1 MGTLLLA
8 MMPHVEAEPNRPAI
22 IDQRGRFITY
32 SELERRSDHLAD
44 AWSEDGLRYG
54 MRVLVTIRPSID
66 FYVSMLAL
74 WRIGASAIF
83 PEPFTGL
90 AGVRHAA
97 RELEPDAILSTGA
110 IGMLLRFVPET
121 ARIRMRLSPGTTS
134 RFLHGI
140 TVESPDEPALYSF
153 TGGSTGTPKCIERS
167 HRFMLAQND
176 AISPLLSVGEG
187 HADLCWFPVFVFAC
201 LAAGTTA
208 VLPNSDPKRPDRP
221 NTRAMKKQMQEHG
234 VTRLLAPPAVAL
246 AMGKSQAFF
255 STVFT
260 GGGPVFPQDM
270 PQIAAMAHRAYVV
283 YGSTEAEPIAVLDLD
298 TVGPAELLEMCDGGG
313 ILAGEIVEQ
322 ADVMIV
328 DDEILVAG
336 PHVVESYLDGETH
349 DTKLEIDGRVWHRT
363 GDGGRID
370 EDGRLWLRGR
380 LKGKV
385 RDLWPFEVEAQA
397 REIDGVTGA
406 VLMQRGDDA
415 VVGLDGDFDF
425 DGAREEMA
433 ALGVD
438 DVVKL
443 GRLPM
448 DRRHGSRIDY
458 AEVKRVL
465 AASSPTGAL
474 PDRQK

>member
-8 MMPHVEAEPNRPAI
+8 MMPHVEDDPNRMAI

-32 SELERRSDHLAD
+32 GELERRSDHLAA
-44 AWSEDGLRYG
+44 AWSEQGLRFG
-54 MRVLVTIRPSID
+54 MRVLVAIRPSID

-74 WRIGASAIF
+74 WRLGAAAVF

-110 IGMLLRFVPET
+110 IGLLLRIVPET
-121 ARIRMRLSPGTTS
+121 GRIRLRISPDAHS

-140 TVESPDEPALYSF
+140 TVESPDDPALYSF

-176 AISPLLSVGEG
+176 AISPFLSVGEG
-187 HADLCWFPVFVFAC
+187 HVDLVWFPVFVFAC

-208 VLPNSDPKRPDRP
+208 VLPNSDQKRPGRP
-221 NTRAMKKQMQEHG
+221 NTTAMKRQIVDHG
-234 VTRLLAPPAVAL
+234 VTRLLAPPSVAL
-246 AMGKSQAFF
+246 AMGRSGAFF

-298 TVGPAELLEMCDGGG
+298 SVGPAELLEMCDGGG
-313 ILAGEIVEQ
+313 ILAGEVVEQ

-336 PHVVESYLDGETH
+336 PHVVESYLDGKTH
-349 DTKLEIDGRVWHRT
+349 DAKVEIDGRIWHRT

-385 RDLWPFEVEAQA
+385 RDLWPFEIEVQA
-397 REIDGVTGA
+397 REINGVTGA
-406 VLMQRGDDA
+406 VLMQRGDD
-415 VVGLDGDFDF
+415 VVMGLVGDFDV
-425 DGAREEMA
+425 DGSREKMA

-438 DVVKL
+438 DVL
-443 GRLPM
+443 RLRMLPL
-448 DRRHGSRIDY
+448 DRRHASRVDYGRLDAAID
-458 AEVKRVL
+458 ELKGH
-465 AASSPTGAL
+465 S
-474 PDRQK
+474 